1 MGSPF
6 LFENS
11 IILASG
17 FLNTNKKSWSF
28 TNCVLRAGIDYP
40 GGRDLYLCDIDTVE
54 RTPEEVALDDFGAPT
69 AGASFACDRGKADIR
84 AKYPKYYAE
93 DAIDCAR
100 RPRYVNGLKLDIG
113 CYEADWKSFYSK
125 KLGGLATVTSADPI
139 VEATSGG
146 VRIPSNATLS
156 VKVAKPGLSG
166 MPIGFYA
173 TAADGGIISVS
184 KEGAPW
190 RTLTHESD
198 VRQTFAADADSM
210 QFDFASGDSDGGEL
224 GRFFYDIGMRF
235 IVK

>member
-1 MGSPF
+1 M
-6 LFENS
+6 
-11 IILASG
+11 
-17 FLNTNKKSWSF
+17 
-28 TNCVLRAGIDYP
+28 
-40 GGRDLYLCDIDTVE
+40 
-54 RTPEEVALDDFGAPT
+54 DDFGAPT
-69 AGASFACDRGKADIR
+69 AGVSFACDRGKADIR

-125 KLGGLATVTSADPI
+125 KLGGLATVTSADPV
-139 VEATSGG
+139 VEATSSG
-146 VRIPSNATLS
+146 VRIPSNAALS

-173 TAADGGIISVS
+173 TATDGGTLYVS

-190 RTLTHESD
+190 RTLTSESD
-198 VRQTFAADADSM
+198 VRQTFAADADLM
-210 QFDFASGDSDGGEL
+210 QFDFTAGDSDGGEL